1 MHTPESTF
9 TQAARGW
16 RTDSESLTERFKSL
30 LLGRSGGVYS
40 MPAGLKVCEDASLEE
55 LEEGFKFPRRP

>member
-30 LLGRSGGVYS
+30 CSGARAAFYS

-55 LEEGFKFPRRP
+55 LEEG